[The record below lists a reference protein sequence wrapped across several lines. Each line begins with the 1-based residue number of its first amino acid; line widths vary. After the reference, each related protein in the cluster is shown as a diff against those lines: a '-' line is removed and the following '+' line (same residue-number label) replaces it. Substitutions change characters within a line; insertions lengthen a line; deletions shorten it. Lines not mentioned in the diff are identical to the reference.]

1 MGRPSIYTPELGDTI
16 CERLGDG
23 ESLLKICREEAM
35 PCKTTVFKWIATDAE
50 FANNYARARE
60 AQAEG
65 FAEEIVAIADT
76 GDIERIKTQVDARKW
91 VASKILAKKYGDR
104 LDLNMMGGLNI
115 TNLTDEELAAKL
127 AAHGVSVDPQ
137 RTA

>member
-1 MGRPSIYTPELGDTI
+1 MGRPSLYTVQLGDQI

-23 ESLLKICREEAM
+23 ESLLKICKQDDM
-35 PCKTTVFKWIATDAE
+35 PSKTTVFKWIKTDAD
-50 FANNYARARE
+50 FADNYARARE

-76 GDIERIKTQVDARKW
+76 GDILRIKTQVDARKW

-104 LDLNMMGGLNI
+104 LDLNMTGGLNI
-115 TNLTDEELAAKL
+115 TNLTDEELTAKL
-127 AAHGVSVDPQ
+127 AAHGVAVEPPA
-137 RTA
+137 TT

>member
-1 MGRPSIYTPELGDTI
+1 MGRPSLYTQELGDQI

-23 ESLLKICREEAM
+23 ESLLKICKGEDM
-35 PCKTTVFKWIATDAE
+35 PSKTTVFKWIHQDAD
-50 FANNYARARE
+50 FADNYARARE

-76 GDIERIKTQVDARKW
+76 GDIDRIKTQVDARKW

-104 LDLNMMGGLNI
+104 LDLNMTGGLNI
-115 TNLTDEELAAKL
+115 TSLTDEELDAKL
-127 AAHGVSVDPQ
+127 RALRAD
-137 RTA
+137 TFTEA